1 MFRKP
6 IFQFCRKGNNLFG
19 CHNGI
24 VPKFYTLP
32 KMLFP
37 PLFRYLCRRNNYPKE
52 KTFRMTAFLFYTLLI
67 ATAVYAFY
75 KFRYELHLL
84 QLNSY
89 RNERFIRWFKGN
101 YSSADRG
108 LEFVFLLLGLLIT
121 FIFAPVGMGF
131 MLFTLIFLTWRFH
144 NRKYKKALVFTDRAK
159 RIYGVA
165 LLLFFV
171 LAGLWLS
178 VPHVTE
184 QLWEADDVL
193 GEKLILRH
201 YKLPLLYLLLIFSP
215 LFILLANTL
224 LKPYEKYNHNWYIND
239 AKKMLTAASNLRVI
253 GITGSYG
260 KTSVKHFLH
269 SILAQKYNV
278 LMTPGSFNTPMG
290 VVRTVREQLK
300 PFHEIFIAE
309 MGAKQPGDIK
319 EICDIAHPEIGILT
333 AVGTA
338 HLETFKTVDNI
349 RKTKFELIDALP
361 ADGFAVLNADYEII
375 KKQTVS
381 QPKKYYGVR
390 NAAADFSVENVKLS
404 PRGSQFD
411 LMKQGEF
418 FGSFETKLL
427 GEHNLSNLA
436 AAAAAADYLGVS
448 VKQMQVGIKK
458 LQPVQHR
465 LSIRRIG
472 GQITILDD
480 AFNSNEVGAR
490 MAVEVLGQ
498 MEGKRKIIVTPGMVE
513 LGERTAEI
521 NRNFGRQIAKSADLA
536 IIVNAVNAAAISAGL
551 ADENFPESQI
561 FRAKDFAEATAWL
574 GGRMQS
580 GDVILYEND
589 LPDSYK

>member
-1 MFRKP
+1 MLLPAVFS
-6 IFQFCRKGNNLFG
+6 IFAADKNQFQ
-19 CHNGI
+19 
-24 VPKFYTLP
+24 
-32 KMLFP
+32 
-37 PLFRYLCRRNNYPKE
+37 E
-52 KTFRMTAFLFYTLLI
+52 KTFCMTAFLFFALLLAI
-67 ATAVYAFY
+67 AVYAFF
-75 KFRYELHLL
+75 KFRYELHML

-89 RNERFIRWFKGN
+89 RNERFLRWLKEN
-101 YSSADRG
+101 YGSADRG
-108 LEFVFLLLGLLIT
+108 LEFIFLVIGLLVT
-121 FIFAPVGMGF
+121 FLFPPVGMTLTA
-131 MLFTLIFLTWRFH
+131 LFLFFLTWRFY

-159 RIYGVA
+159 RIFGVS
-165 LLLFFV
+165 LLLFFA

-184 QLWEADDVL
+184 QLWIADDAL

-201 YKLPLLYLLLIFSP
+201 YKLPLLFVLLILSP
-215 LFILLANTL
+215 LVILLANTL
-224 LKPYEKYNHNWYIND
+224 LKPYEKYNHNWYIDD
-239 AKKMLTAASNLRVI
+239 AKKMLAAASNLRVI

-260 KTSVKHFLH
+260 KTSTKHFLQ
-269 SILAQKYNV
+269 SILAQKFNV

-309 MGAKQPGDIK
+309 MGAKQNGDIK
-319 EICDIAHPEIGILT
+319 EICDIARPEIGILT

-349 RKTKFELIDALP
+349 RKTKFELIDSLP
-361 ADGFAVLNADYEII
+361 QTGFAVLNADYEII
-375 KKQTVS
+375 EKQTVDK
-381 QPKKYYGVR
+381 PKAYYGVR
-390 NAAADFSVENVKLS
+390 HANADFSVENVKLS
-404 PRGSQFD
+404 ARGSQFD
-411 LMKQGEF
+411 IHKNGKL
-418 FGSFETKLL
+418 FGTFETKLL

-436 AAAAAADYLGVS
+436 AAVAVADYLGVS
-448 VKQMQVGIKK
+448 VRQMQVGIKK

-472 GQITILDD
+472 SGITVLDD
-480 AFNSNEVGAR
+480 AFNSNEVGAK

-513 LGERTAEI
+513 LGERTEEI
-521 NRNFGRQIAKSADLA
+521 NRNFGRQIAKNADLA
-536 IIVNAVNAAAISAGL
+536 VIVNAVNADAISAGL
-551 ADENFPESQI
+551 ADENFPETQI

-574 GGRMQS
+574 SSRMQA

>member
-1 MFRKP
+1 MLLPAVFS
-6 IFQFCRKGNNLFG
+6 IFAADKNQFQ
-19 CHNGI
+19 
-24 VPKFYTLP
+24 
-32 KMLFP
+32 
-37 PLFRYLCRRNNYPKE
+37 E
-52 KTFRMTAFLFYTLLI
+52 KTFCMTAFLFFALLLAI
-67 ATAVYAFY
+67 AVYAFF
-75 KFRYELHLL
+75 KFRYELHML

-89 RNERFIRWFKGN
+89 RNERFLRWLKEN
-101 YSSADRG
+101 YGSADRG
-108 LEFVFLLLGLLIT
+108 LEFIFLVIGLLVT
-121 FIFAPVGMGF
+121 FLFPPVGMTLTA
-131 MLFTLIFLTWRFH
+131 LFLFFLTWRFY

-159 RIYGVA
+159 RIFGVS
-165 LLLFFV
+165 LLLFFA

-184 QLWEADDVL
+184 QLWIADDVL

-201 YKLPLLYLLLIFSP
+201 YKLPLLFVLLILSP
-215 LFILLANTL
+215 LVILLANTL
-224 LKPYEKYNHNWYIND
+224 LKPYEKYNHNWYIDD
-239 AKKMLTAASNLRVI
+239 AKKMLVAASNLRVI

-260 KTSVKHFLH
+260 KTSTKHFLQ
-269 SILAQKYNV
+269 SILAQKFNV

-309 MGAKQPGDIK
+309 MGAKQNGDIK
-319 EICDIAHPEIGILT
+319 EICDIARPEIGILT

-349 RKTKFELIDALP
+349 RKTKFELIDSLP
-361 ADGFAVLNADYEII
+361 QTGFAVLNADYEII
-375 KKQTVS
+375 EKQTVDK
-381 QPKKYYGVR
+381 PKAYYGVR
-390 NAAADFSVENVKLS
+390 HANADFSVENVKLS
-404 PRGSQFD
+404 ARGSQFD
-411 LMKQGEF
+411 IHKNGKL
-418 FGSFETKLL
+418 FGTFETKLL

-436 AAAAAADYLGVS
+436 AAVAVADYLGVS
-448 VKQMQVGIKK
+448 VRQMQVGIKK

-472 GQITILDD
+472 SGITVLDD
-480 AFNSNEVGAR
+480 AFNSNEVGAK

-513 LGERTAEI
+513 LGERTEEI
-521 NRNFGRQIAKSADLA
+521 NRNFGRQIAKNADLA
-536 IIVNAVNAAAISAGL
+536 VIVNAVNADAISAGL
-551 ADENFPESQI
+551 ADENFPETQI

-574 GGRMQS
+574 SSRMQA